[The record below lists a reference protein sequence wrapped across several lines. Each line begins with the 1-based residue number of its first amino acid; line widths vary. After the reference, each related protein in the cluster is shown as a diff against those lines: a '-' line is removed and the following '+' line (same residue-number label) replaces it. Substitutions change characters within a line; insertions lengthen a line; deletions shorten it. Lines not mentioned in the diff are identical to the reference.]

1 LSQVPLK
8 IKEDLTLEVR
18 PIKILDQSEKGL
30 RRKNI
35 LMIKFFLDK
44 LPNQRRSLGRGIEN
58 KEKYPELFFDTSM
71 EFNFEEIIFI

>member
-1 LSQVPLK
+1 
-8 IKEDLTLEVR
+8 
-18 PIKILDQSEKGL
+18 
-30 RRKNI
+30 
-35 LMIKFFLDK
+35 MIKFFLDK